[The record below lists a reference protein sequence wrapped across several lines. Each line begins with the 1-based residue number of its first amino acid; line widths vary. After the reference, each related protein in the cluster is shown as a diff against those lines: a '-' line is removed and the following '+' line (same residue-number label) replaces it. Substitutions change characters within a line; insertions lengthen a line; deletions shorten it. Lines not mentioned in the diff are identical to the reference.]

1 MAASGNPSPSAGSHG
16 SLRRKGAG
24 AAAENNERW
33 LLTYADLIT
42 LLLAFFIILFAMAN
56 TDIQKYFDLQGSLSQ
71 AFNVGVLSG
80 QVSSSLSP
88 RTQVNPPEQSDA
100 TSPAGADLLAQ
111 LEILQ
116 QELPGDAVQFVNQR
130 PEGLAIS
137 ISGAVA
143 FGSGSAELTPQGAKV
158 LTKVMEVI
166 GPLANDLRVEG
177 HTDDLPTGSA
187 RYATNWDLSSA
198 RAISIVRF
206 LEKAG
211 IPAYRLSAA
220 GYADQRPVALNN
232 SAAGR
237 TLNRRAEIVILKS
250 SITGG
255 PV

>member
-1 MAASGNPSPSAGSHG
+1 MPPNGSSHG
-16 SLRRKGAG
+16 ALRRGKKAE
-24 AAAENNERW
+24 AAENQERW

-56 TDIQKYFDLQGSLSQ
+56 TDVQKYFDLQGSLSK

-88 RTQVNPPEQSDA
+88 RSSVSPPEESDA
-100 TSPAGADLLAQ
+100 TSPAGADLLGQ
-111 LEILQ
+111 LQNLQ
-116 QELPGDAVQFVNQR
+116 QELPGDAIQFVNQR

-143 FGSGSAELTPQGAKV
+143 FASGSAELTPQGAKI
-158 LTKVMEVI
+158 LTKVIEVI
-166 GPLANDLRVEG
+166 GPLPNDLRVEG
-177 HTDDLPTGSA
+177 HTDNLPTGSA

-206 LEKAG
+206 LENAK
-211 IPAYRLSAA
+211 IPAFRLSAA
-220 GYADQRPVALNN
+220 GYADQRPIALNN
-232 SAAGR
+232 SANGR
-237 TLNRRAEIVILKS
+237 ALNRRSEIVILKS
-250 SITGG
+250 SLTGD